1 MQNKGFT
8 MKVWLPEP
16 MTHDRTRDQGQV
28 AMPRCISGDYL
39 PLVPVIRGQTQSLS
53 LLAAL
58 KLGTSVTCSC
68 IPYLII
74 DIGRTWAE
82 IRNTEFRKK

>member
-8 MKVWLPEP
+8 LKVWLPEA

-68 IPYLII
+68 IPYSII